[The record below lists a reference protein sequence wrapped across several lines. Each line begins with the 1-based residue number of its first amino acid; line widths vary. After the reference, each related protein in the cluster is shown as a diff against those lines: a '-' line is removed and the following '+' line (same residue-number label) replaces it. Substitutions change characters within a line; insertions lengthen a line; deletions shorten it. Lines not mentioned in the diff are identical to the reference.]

1 MKKIKLISIP
11 LGVIILVVFAI
22 IVSSRFQYFDDFK
35 SMISL
40 VIRSQNTKASID
52 DYKFFDNVEIKRS
65 DSLFEW
71 PKHNLYNQIG
81 SSKTLDSVHNKNET
95 VAFLIIKNDSII
107 KEDYF
112 LGYDENSMT
121 NSFSM
126 SKSIISFLFLKSVE
140 QGTIPSLNSKLS
152 DYFPAFN
159 ESNGGNV
166 TLSDLS
172 TMSSGLVW
180 EENYKDLMGITAQAY
195 VTKDLNKLMM
205 GSKFSGISG
214 DKFKYLSG
222 NTQLLAMAIEKANN
236 STIPELTYK
245 WLWDPMGA
253 KNDALWMID
262 SKEKN
267 MTKAYC
273 CLSSN
278 AKDFAKV
285 GLVYK
290 NFGKINK
297 QKIIDSSFVSMS
309 IKPRFNSNPIYGYGL
324 WIGKQNNIDF
334 FSLRGHQGQYVIVI
348 PKEDVIIV
356 RLGKRKS
363 RGSDL
368 NNHPSDFNLY
378 ITESLNILN
387 NIYKNWKEC

>member
-52 DYKFFDNVEIKRS
+52 DYKFFDNVEIKKS

-126 SKSIISFLFLKSVE
+126 SKSIISFLFLKSIE
-140 QGTIPSLNSKLS
+140 EGTIPSLNSKLT

-205 GSKFSGISG
+205 GSKFSGDSG

-222 NTQLLAMAIEKANN
+222 NTQLLAMAIEKANS
-236 STIPELTYK
+236 STIQELTYK
-245 WLWDPMGA
+245 WLWNPMGA

-290 NFGKINK
+290 NFGKINE
-297 QKIIDSSFVSMS
+297 QKLIDSSFISMS

-348 PKEDVIIV
+348 PEEDVIIV
-356 RLGKRKS
+356 RLGKKKS

-378 ITESLNILN
+378 ITESLNILK
-387 NIYKNWKEC
+387 NIYKK

>member
-52 DYKFFDNVEIKRS
+52 DYKFFDNVEIKKS
-65 DSLFEW
+65 NSTFEW

-81 SSKTLDSVHNKNET
+81 SSKTLDSVHKKNET

-121 NSFSM
+121 NSYSM
-126 SKSIISFLFLKSVE
+126 SKSIISFLFLKSIE
-140 QGTIPSLNSKLS
+140 EGTIPSLNSKLI
-152 DYFPAFN
+152 DYFPVFK
-159 ESNGGNV
+159 ESNGSNV

-180 EENYKDLMGITAQAY
+180 EENYKDLMGITAQSY

-236 STIPELTYK
+236 STIQELTYK
-245 WLWDPMGA
+245 WLWNPMGA

-290 NFGKINK
+290 NFGKINE
-297 QKIIDSSFVSMS
+297 QKLIDSSFISMS

-348 PKEDVIIV
+348 PKEDLIIV

-387 NIYKNWKEC
+387 NIYKK

>member
-52 DYKFFDNVEIKRS
+52 DYKFFDNVEIKKS

-71 PKHNLYNQIG
+71 PKHNLYNQVG
-81 SSKTLDSVHNKNET
+81 SSKTLDSVHKKNET

-126 SKSIISFLFLKSVE
+126 SKSIISFLFLKSIE
-140 QGTIPSLNSKLS
+140 EGTIPSLNSKLT

-159 ESNGGNV
+159 ESNGSNV

-180 EENYKDLMGITAQAY
+180 KENYKDLMGITAQAY

-236 STIPELTYK
+236 STIQELTYR
-245 WLWDPMGA
+245 WLWNPMGA
-253 KNDALWMID
+253 KNDALWMVD

-267 MTKAYC
+267 MTKAFC

-290 NFGKINK
+290 NFGKINE
-297 QKIIDSSFVSMS
+297 QKLIDSSYISMS
-309 IKPRFNSNPIYGYGL
+309 IRPRFNSNPIYGYGI

-334 FSLRGHQGQYVIVI
+334 FSLRGHQGQYVIVV
-348 PKEDVIIV
+348 PKENVIIV

-378 ITESLNILN
+378 ITESLNILK
-387 NIYKNWKEC
+387 NIYKK

>member
-1 MKKIKLISIP
+1 MKKIKFISIP
-11 LGVIILVVFAI
+11 LGVMILVVFAI

-52 DYKFFDNVEIKRS
+52 DYKFFDNVEIKKS
-65 DSLFEW
+65 SSPFEW
-71 PKHNLYNQIG
+71 PKHKLYNQIG
-81 SSKTLDSVHNKNET
+81 SSKTLDSVHKKNET
-95 VAFLIIKNDSII
+95 VAFLVIKNDSII

-121 NSFSM
+121 NSFSI
-126 SKSIISFLFLKSVE
+126 SKSIISFLFLKSIE
-140 QGTIPSLNSKLS
+140 EGTIPSLNSKLT

-159 ESNGGNV
+159 ENNGSNV

-172 TMSSGLVW
+172 TMSSGLEW

-205 GSKFSGISG
+205 SSKFSGISG

-236 STIPELTYK
+236 STIQELTYR
-245 WLWDPMGA
+245 WLWNPMGA
-253 KNDALWMID
+253 KNDAIWMID

-290 NFGKINK
+290 NFGKINE
-297 QKIIDSSFVSMS
+297 QKLIDSSFISMS
-309 IKPRFNSNPIYGYGL
+309 IKPRFNSNPIYGYGI

-348 PKEDVIIV
+348 PKENAIIV

-378 ITESLNILN
+378 ITESLNILS
-387 NIYKNWKEC
+387 NIY

>member
-52 DYKFFDNVEIKRS
+52 DYKFFDNVEIKKS
-65 DSLFEW
+65 NSTFEW

-81 SSKTLDSVHNKNET
+81 SSKTLDSVHKKNET

-121 NSFSM
+121 NSYSM
-126 SKSIISFLFLKSVE
+126 SKSIISFLFLKSIE
-140 QGTIPSLNSKLS
+140 EGTIPSLNSKLI
-152 DYFPAFN
+152 DYFPVFK
-159 ESNGGNV
+159 ESNGSNV

-180 EENYKDLMGITAQAY
+180 EENYKDLMGITAQSY

-236 STIPELTYK
+236 STIQELTYR
-245 WLWDPMGA
+245 WLWNPMGA
-253 KNDALWMID
+253 RNDALWMID

-290 NFGKINK
+290 NFGKINE
-297 QKIIDSSFVSMS
+297 QKLIDSSFISMS

-356 RLGKRKS
+356 RLGNRKS

-378 ITESLNILN
+378 INESLNILN
-387 NIYKNWKEC
+387 NIYKN

>member
-52 DYKFFDNVEIKRS
+52 DYKFFDNVEFKKS

-81 SSKTLDSVHNKNET
+81 SSKTLDSVHKKNET

-126 SKSIISFLFLKSVE
+126 SKSIISFLFLKSIE
-140 QGTIPSLNSKLS
+140 EGTIPSLNSKLT

-205 GSKFSGISG
+205 GSKFSGDSG

-222 NTQLLAMAIEKANN
+222 NTQLLAMAIEKANS
-236 STIPELTYK
+236 STIQELTYK
-245 WLWDPMGA
+245 WLWNPMGA

-290 NFGKINK
+290 NFGKINE
-297 QKIIDSSFVSMS
+297 QKLIDSSFISMS

-378 ITESLNILN
+378 INESLNILN
-387 NIYKNWKEC
+387 NIYKN

>member
-1 MKKIKLISIP
+1 MKKIKFISIP

-52 DYKFFDNVEIKRS
+52 DYKFFDNVEIKKS
-65 DSLFEW
+65 SSPFEW
-71 PKHNLYNQIG
+71 PKHKLYNQIG
-81 SSKTLDSVHNKNET
+81 SSKTLDSVHKKNET
-95 VAFLIIKNDSII
+95 VAFLITKNDSII

-126 SKSIISFLFLKSVE
+126 SKSIISFLFLKSIE
-140 QGTIPSLNSKLS
+140 EGTIPSLNSKLT

-159 ESNGGNV
+159 ENNGSNV

-172 TMSSGLVW
+172 TMSSGLEW

-236 STIPELTYK
+236 STIQELTYR
-245 WLWDPMGA
+245 WLWNPMGA
-253 KNDALWMID
+253 KNDAIWMID

-290 NFGKINK
+290 NFGKINE
-297 QKIIDSSFVSMS
+297 QNLIDSSFISMS
-309 IKPRFNSNPIYGYGL
+309 IKPRFNSNPIYGYGI

-348 PKEDVIIV
+348 PKENAIIV

-378 ITESLNILN
+378 ITESLNILS
-387 NIYKNWKEC
+387 NIY

>member
-52 DYKFFDNVEIKRS
+52 DYKFFDNVEIKKS

-81 SSKTLDSVHNKNET
+81 SSKTLDSVHKKNQT

-126 SKSIISFLFLKSVE
+126 SKSIISFLFLKSIE
-140 QGTIPSLNSKLS
+140 EGTIPSLNSKLI

-159 ESNGGNV
+159 ESNGSNV

-236 STIPELTYK
+236 STIQELTYR
-245 WLWDPMGA
+245 WLWNPMGA
-253 KNDALWMID
+253 RNDALWMID

-290 NFGKINK
+290 NFGKINE
-297 QKIIDSSFVSMS
+297 QKLIDSSFISMS

-363 RGSDL
+363 RGNDL
-368 NNHPSDFNLY
+368 NNHSSDFNLY
-378 ITESLNILN
+378 INESLNILK
-387 NIYKNWKEC
+387 NIYKK

>member
-11 LGVIILVVFAI
+11 LGIIILVVFAI

-35 SMISL
+35 SMISM

-52 DYKFFDNVEIKRS
+52 DYKFFDNVEIQKS
-65 DSLFEW
+65 NSTFEW

-81 SSKTLDSVHNKNET
+81 SSKTLDSVHKKNET
-95 VAFLIIKNDSII
+95 VAFLVIKNDSII

-112 LGYDENSMT
+112 FGYDENSMT

-126 SKSIISFLFLKSVE
+126 SKSIISFLFLKSIE
-140 QGTIPSLNSKLS
+140 EGTIPSLNSKLT
-152 DYFPAFN
+152 DYFPVFN
-159 ESNGGNV
+159 ESNGSNV

-222 NTQLLAMAIEKANN
+222 NTQLLAMAIEKANS
-236 STIPELTYK
+236 STIQELTYK
-245 WLWDPMGA
+245 WLWNPMGA

-290 NFGKINK
+290 NFGKINE
-297 QKIIDSSFVSMS
+297 QKLIDSSFISMS

-348 PKEDVIIV
+348 PEEDVIIV

-378 ITESLNILN
+378 INESLNILK
-387 NIYKNWKEC
+387 NIYKK

>member
-1 MKKIKLISIP
+1 MKKFKLISIP

-52 DYKFFDNVEIKRS
+52 DYKFFDNVEIEKS
-65 DSLFEW
+65 SSPFEW

-81 SSKTLDSVHNKNET
+81 SSKTLDSIHKKNET

-126 SKSIISFLFLKSVE
+126 SKSIISFLFLKSIE
-140 QGTIPSLNSKLS
+140 EGTIPSLNSKLI

-159 ESNGGNV
+159 ESNGSNV

-180 EENYKDLMGITAQAY
+180 KENYKDLMGITAQAY
-195 VTKDLNKLMM
+195 VTKDLKKLMM
-205 GSKFSGISG
+205 GSKFSGDSG

-222 NTQLLAMAIEKANN
+222 NTQLLAMAIEKANS
-236 STIPELTYK
+236 STIQELTYK
-245 WLWDPMGA
+245 WLWNPMGA

-262 SKEKN
+262 SEEKN

-290 NFGKINK
+290 NFGKINE
-297 QKIIDSSFVSMS
+297 QKLIDSSFISIS

-324 WIGKQNNIDF
+324 WVGKQNNIDF

-378 ITESLNILN
+378 INESLNILN
-387 NIYKNWKEC
+387 NIYKN

>member
-52 DYKFFDNVEIKRS
+52 DYKFFDNVEIQKS
-65 DSLFEW
+65 SSTFEW

-81 SSKTLDSVHNKNET
+81 SSKTLDSVHKKNET

-126 SKSIISFLFLKSVE
+126 SKSIISLLFLKSIE
-140 QGTIPSLNSKLS
+140 EGTIPSLNSKLT

-159 ESNGGNV
+159 ESNGSNV

-172 TMSSGLVW
+172 TMSSGLIW

-205 GSKFSGISG
+205 SSKFSGISG

-236 STIPELTYK
+236 STIQELTYK
-245 WLWDPMGA
+245 WLWNPMGA

-290 NFGKINK
+290 NFGKINE
-297 QKIIDSSFVSMS
+297 QKLIDSSYISMS
-309 IKPRFNSNPIYGYGL
+309 IKPRFNSNPIYGYGI
-324 WIGKQNNIDF
+324 WIGKQNNVDF

-348 PKEDVIIV
+348 PKENIIIV

-378 ITESLNILN
+378 ITESLNILK
-387 NIYKNWKEC
+387 NIYKK

>member
-205 GSKFSGISG
+205 GSKFSGMSG

-297 QKIIDSSFVSMS
+297 QKLIDSSFVSMS

-324 WIGKQNNIDF
+324 WVGKQNNIDF

-378 ITESLNILN
+378 ISESLNILS
-387 NIYKNWKEC
+387 NIY

>member
-205 GSKFSGISG
+205 GSKFSGMSG

-324 WIGKQNNIDF
+324 WVGKQNNIDF

-378 ITESLNILN
+378 ITESLNILS
-387 NIYKNWKEC
+387 NIY

>member
-1 MKKIKLISIP
+1 MKKIKLISIS
-11 LGVIILVVFAI
+11 LSIIILVVFAI

-52 DYKFFDNVEIKRS
+52 DYKFFDNVEIEKS
-65 DSLFEW
+65 SSPFEW

-81 SSKTLDSVHNKNET
+81 SSKTLDSVHKKNET

-180 EENYKDLMGITAQAY
+180 EENYKDLMGITAQSY

-205 GSKFSGISG
+205 GSKFSGMSG

-324 WIGKQNNIDF
+324 WVGKQNNIDF

-348 PKEDVIIV
+348 PEEDVIIV

-363 RGSDL
+363 KGSDL

-378 ITESLNILN
+378 ITESLNILK
-387 NIYKNWKEC
+387 NIYKK

>member
-52 DYKFFDNVEIKRS
+52 DYKFFDNVEIKKS

-81 SSKTLDSVHNKNET
+81 SSKTLDSIHKKNET

-126 SKSIISFLFLKSVE
+126 SKSIISFLFLKSIE
-140 QGTIPSLNSKLS
+140 EGTIPSLNSKLT

-205 GSKFSGISG
+205 GSKFSGDSG

-222 NTQLLAMAIEKANN
+222 NTQLLAMAIEKANS
-236 STIPELTYK
+236 STIQELTYK
-245 WLWDPMGA
+245 WLWNPMGA

-290 NFGKINK
+290 NFGKINE
-297 QKIIDSSFVSMS
+297 QKLIDSSFISMS

-378 ITESLNILN
+378 INESLNILN
-387 NIYKNWKEC
+387 NIYKK

>member
-1 MKKIKLISIP
+1 MKKTKRFTILISTF
-11 LGVIILVVFAI
+11 VITIFI
-22 IVSSRFQYFDDFK
+22 FTINSKFQYFDDFK

-40 VIRSQNTKASID
+40 VTKSMSTKASID
-52 DYKFFDNVEIKRS
+52 DYKFFENATIKKSDNTFV
-65 DSLFEW
+65 W
-71 PKHNLYNQIG
+71 PKHKLYNEIG
-81 SSKTLDSVHNKNET
+81 SSKTLDSIHKKNQT
-95 VAFLIIKNDSII
+95 VAFIIIKNDSII

-112 LGYDENSMT
+112 LGYNQNSLT

-126 SKSIISFLFLKSVE
+126 SKTVISFLLFKSIE
-140 QGTIPSLNSKLS
+140 EGTIPSLNSKLT
-152 DYFPAFN
+152 DYYPFFN
-159 ESNGGNV
+159 ESNGSNV
-166 TLSDLS
+166 TLGNLS
-172 TMSSGLVW
+172 TMSSGLIW
-180 EENYKDLMGITAQAY
+180 EENYKDLLGITAQAY
-195 VTKDLNKLMM
+195 VTKDLKKLMM

-222 NTQLLAMAIEKANN
+222 DTQLLAMAIEKANN
-236 STIPELTYK
+236 STIQELTYK
-245 WLWDPMGA
+245 WLWNPMGA

-273 CLSSN
+273 CLNSN

-290 NFGKINK
+290 NFGKINGEK
-297 QKIIDSSFVSMS
+297 LIDSSLISMS

-348 PKEDVIIV
+348 PKENVIIV

-378 ITESLNILN
+378 ITESLNILS
-387 NIYKNWKEC
+387 NIY

>member
-1 MKKIKLISIP
+1 MKKIKFISIP
-11 LGVIILVVFAI
+11 LGVMILVVFAI

-52 DYKFFDNVEIKRS
+52 DYKFFDNVEIKKS
-65 DSLFEW
+65 SSPFEW
-71 PKHNLYNQIG
+71 PKHKLYNQIG
-81 SSKTLDSVHNKNET
+81 SSKTLDSVHKKNET
-95 VAFLIIKNDSII
+95 VAFLVIKNDSII

-121 NSFSM
+121 NSFSI
-126 SKSIISFLFLKSVE
+126 SKSIISFLFLKSIE
-140 QGTIPSLNSKLS
+140 EGTIPSLNSKLT

-159 ESNGGNV
+159 ENNGSNV

-172 TMSSGLVW
+172 TMSSGLEW
-180 EENYKDLMGITAQAY
+180 QENYKDLMGITAQAY

-236 STIPELTYK
+236 STIQELTYR
-245 WLWDPMGA
+245 WLWNPMGA
-253 KNDALWMID
+253 KNDAIWMID

-290 NFGKINK
+290 NFGKINE
-297 QKIIDSSFVSMS
+297 QKLIDSSFISMS
-309 IKPRFNSNPIYGYGL
+309 IKPRFNSNPIYGYGI

-348 PKEDVIIV
+348 PKENAIIV

-378 ITESLNILN
+378 ITESLNILS
-387 NIYKNWKEC
+387 NIY

>member
-172 TMSSGLVW
+172 TMSSGLLW

-205 GSKFSGISG
+205 GSKFSGMSG

-285 GLVYK
+285 GLVSK

-324 WIGKQNNIDF
+324 WVGKQNNIDF

-368 NNHPSDFNLY
+368 NNHPIDFNLY

-387 NIYKNWKEC
+387 NIYKN

>member
-81 SSKTLDSVHNKNET
+81 SSKTLDSLHKKNET

-205 GSKFSGISG
+205 GSKFSGMSG

-324 WIGKQNNIDF
+324 WVGKQNNIDF

-368 NNHPSDFNLY
+368 NNHPSDFNMY

-387 NIYKNWKEC
+387 NIYKN

>member
-52 DYKFFDNVEIKRS
+52 DYKFFDNVEIQKS
-65 DSLFEW
+65 SSTFEW

-81 SSKTLDSVHNKNET
+81 SSKTLDSVHKKNET

-126 SKSIISFLFLKSVE
+126 SKSIISFLFLKSIE
-140 QGTIPSLNSKLS
+140 EGTIPSLNSKLT

-159 ESNGGNV
+159 ESNGSNV

-172 TMSSGLVW
+172 TMSSGLIW

-205 GSKFSGISG
+205 GSKFSGDSG

-222 NTQLLAMAIEKANN
+222 NTQLLAMAIEKANS
-236 STIPELTYK
+236 STIQELTYK
-245 WLWDPMGA
+245 WLWNPMGA

-290 NFGKINK
+290 NFGKINE
-297 QKIIDSSFVSMS
+297 QKLIDSSYISMS
-309 IKPRFNSNPIYGYGL
+309 IKPRFNSNPIYGYGI

-348 PKEDVIIV
+348 PKENVIIV

-378 ITESLNILN
+378 ISESLNILK
-387 NIYKNWKEC
+387 NIYKK

>member
-11 LGVIILVVFAI
+11 LGVLILVVFAI

-52 DYKFFDNVEIKRS
+52 DYKFFDNVEIQKS
-65 DSLFEW
+65 SSTFKW

-81 SSKTLDSVHNKNET
+81 SSKTLDSVHKKNET

-126 SKSIISFLFLKSVE
+126 SKSIISLLFLKSIE
-140 QGTIPSLNSKLS
+140 EGTIPSLNSKLT

-159 ESNGGNV
+159 ESNGSNV

-172 TMSSGLVW
+172 TMSSGLIW

-205 GSKFSGISG
+205 SSKFSGISG

-236 STIPELTYK
+236 STIQELTYK
-245 WLWDPMGA
+245 WLWNPMGA

-290 NFGKINK
+290 NFGKINE
-297 QKIIDSSFVSMS
+297 QKLIDSSYISMS
-309 IKPRFNSNPIYGYGL
+309 IKPRFNSNPIYGYGI
-324 WIGKQNNIDF
+324 WIGKQNNVDF

-348 PKEDVIIV
+348 PKENIIIV

-378 ITESLNILN
+378 ITESLNILK
-387 NIYKNWKEC
+387 NIYKK

>member
-11 LGVIILVVFAI
+11 LGIIILVVFAI

-35 SMISL
+35 SMISM

-52 DYKFFDNVEIKRS
+52 DYKFFDNVEIQKS
-65 DSLFEW
+65 NSTFEW

-81 SSKTLDSVHNKNET
+81 SSKTLDSVHKKNET
-95 VAFLIIKNDSII
+95 VAFLVIKNDSII

-112 LGYDENSMT
+112 FGYDENSMT

-126 SKSIISFLFLKSVE
+126 SKSIISFLFLKSIE
-140 QGTIPSLNSKLS
+140 EGTIPSLNSKLT

-159 ESNGGNV
+159 ESNGSNV

-236 STIPELTYK
+236 STIQELTYR
-245 WLWDPMGA
+245 WLWNPMGA

-290 NFGKINK
+290 NFGKINE
-297 QKIIDSSFVSMS
+297 QKLIDSSFISMS
-309 IKPRFNSNPIYGYGL
+309 IKPRFNTNPIYGYGL
-324 WIGKQNNIDF
+324 WVGKQNNIDF

-368 NNHPSDFNLY
+368 NNYPSDFNLY
-378 ITESLNILN
+378 ISESLNILS
-387 NIYKNWKEC
+387 NIY

>member
-1 MKKIKLISIP
+1 MKKIKFISIP
-11 LGVIILVVFAI
+11 LGVMILVVFAI

-52 DYKFFDNVEIKRS
+52 DYKFFDNVEIKKS
-65 DSLFEW
+65 SSPFEW
-71 PKHNLYNQIG
+71 PKHKLYNQIG
-81 SSKTLDSVHNKNET
+81 SSKTLDSVHKKNET
-95 VAFLIIKNDSII
+95 VAFLVIKNDSII

-126 SKSIISFLFLKSVE
+126 SKSIISFLFLKSIE
-140 QGTIPSLNSKLS
+140 EGTIPSLNSKLT

-159 ESNGGNV
+159 ENNGSNV

-172 TMSSGLVW
+172 TMSSGLEW

-205 GSKFSGISG
+205 SSKFSGISG

-236 STIPELTYK
+236 STIQELTYR
-245 WLWDPMGA
+245 WLWNPMGA
-253 KNDALWMID
+253 KNDAIWMID

-290 NFGKINK
+290 NFGKINE
-297 QKIIDSSFVSMS
+297 QNLIDSSFISMS
-309 IKPRFNSNPIYGYGL
+309 IKPRFNSNPIYGYGI

-348 PKEDVIIV
+348 PKENAIIV

-378 ITESLNILN
+378 ITESLNILS
-387 NIYKNWKEC
+387 NIY

>member
-52 DYKFFDNVEIKRS
+52 DYKFFDNVEIKKS

-81 SSKTLDSVHNKNET
+81 SSKTLDSVHKKNET

-126 SKSIISFLFLKSVE
+126 SKSIISFLFLKSIE
-140 QGTIPSLNSKLS
+140 EGTIPSLNSKLT

-205 GSKFSGISG
+205 GSKFSGDSG

-222 NTQLLAMAIEKANN
+222 NTQLLAMAIEKANS
-236 STIPELTYK
+236 STIQELTYK
-245 WLWDPMGA
+245 WLWNPMGA

-290 NFGKINK
+290 NFGKINE
-297 QKIIDSSFVSMS
+297 QKLIDSSFISMS

-348 PKEDVIIV
+348 PEEDVIIV

-378 ITESLNILN
+378 INESLNILK
-387 NIYKNWKEC
+387 NIYKK

>member
-11 LGVIILVVFAI
+11 LGVLILVVFAI

-52 DYKFFDNVEIKRS
+52 DYKFFDNVEIQKS
-65 DSLFEW
+65 SSTFEW

-81 SSKTLDSVHNKNET
+81 SSKTLDSVHKKNET

-126 SKSIISFLFLKSVE
+126 SKSIISLLFLKSIE
-140 QGTIPSLNSKLS
+140 EGTIPSLNSKLT

-159 ESNGGNV
+159 ESNGSNV

-172 TMSSGLVW
+172 TMSSGLIW

-205 GSKFSGISG
+205 SSKFSGISG

-236 STIPELTYK
+236 STIQELTYK
-245 WLWDPMGA
+245 WLWNPMGA

-278 AKDFAKV
+278 ARDFAKV

-290 NFGKINK
+290 NFGKINE
-297 QKIIDSSFVSMS
+297 QKLIDSSYISMS
-309 IKPRFNSNPIYGYGL
+309 IKPRFNSNPIYGYGI
-324 WIGKQNNIDF
+324 WIGKQNNVDF

-348 PKEDVIIV
+348 PKENIIIV

-378 ITESLNILN
+378 ITESLNILK
-387 NIYKNWKEC
+387 NIYKK

>member
-52 DYKFFDNVEIKRS
+52 DYKFFDNVEIKKS

-81 SSKTLDSVHNKNET
+81 SSKTLDSVHKKNET

-121 NSFSM
+121 NSYSM
-126 SKSIISFLFLKSVE
+126 SKSIISFLFLKSIE
-140 QGTIPSLNSKLS
+140 EGTIPSLNSKLT
-152 DYFPAFN
+152 DYFPVFN
-159 ESNGGNV
+159 ESNGSNV

-205 GSKFSGISG
+205 GSKFSGMSG
-214 DKFKYLSG
+214 DKFKYMSG
-222 NTQLLAMAIEKANN
+222 NTQLLAMAIEKANS
-236 STIPELTYK
+236 STIQELTYK
-245 WLWDPMGA
+245 WLWNPMGA

-290 NFGKINK
+290 NFGKINE
-297 QKIIDSSFVSMS
+297 QKLIDSSFISMS

-348 PKEDVIIV
+348 PEEDVIIV

-378 ITESLNILN
+378 ITESLNILK
-387 NIYKNWKEC
+387 NIYKK

>member
-1 MKKIKLISIP
+1 MKKIKFISIP
-11 LGVIILVVFAI
+11 LGVMILVVFAI

-52 DYKFFDNVEIKRS
+52 DYKFFDNVEIKKS
-65 DSLFEW
+65 SSPFEW
-71 PKHNLYNQIG
+71 PKHKLYNQIG
-81 SSKTLDSVHNKNET
+81 SSKTLDSVHKKNET
-95 VAFLIIKNDSII
+95 VAFLVIKNDSII

-126 SKSIISFLFLKSVE
+126 SKSIISFLFLKSIE
-140 QGTIPSLNSKLS
+140 EGTIPSLNSKLT

-159 ESNGGNV
+159 ENNGSNV

-172 TMSSGLVW
+172 TMSSGLEW

-236 STIPELTYK
+236 STIQELTYR
-245 WLWDPMGA
+245 WLWNPMGA
-253 KNDALWMID
+253 KNDAIWMID

-290 NFGKINK
+290 NFGKINE
-297 QKIIDSSFVSMS
+297 QKLIDSSFISMS
-309 IKPRFNSNPIYGYGL
+309 IKPRFNSNPIYGYGI

-348 PKEDVIIV
+348 PKENAIIV

-378 ITESLNILN
+378 ITESLNILS
-387 NIYKNWKEC
+387 NIY

>member
-52 DYKFFDNVEIKRS
+52 DYKFFDNVEIKKS

-71 PKHNLYNQIG
+71 PKHNLYNQVG
-81 SSKTLDSVHNKNET
+81 SSKTLDSVHKKNET

-121 NSFSM
+121 NSYSM
-126 SKSIISFLFLKSVE
+126 SKSIISFLFLKSIDE
-140 QGTIPSLNSKLS
+140 GTIPSLNSKLT
-152 DYFPAFN
+152 DYFPAFD

-205 GSKFSGISG
+205 GSKFSGDSG

-222 NTQLLAMAIEKANN
+222 NTQLLAMAIEKANS
-236 STIPELTYK
+236 STIQELTYK
-245 WLWDPMGA
+245 WLWNPMGA

-290 NFGKINK
+290 NFGKINE
-297 QKIIDSSFVSMS
+297 QKLIDSSFISMS

-348 PKEDVIIV
+348 PEEDVIIV

-378 ITESLNILN
+378 INESLNILK
-387 NIYKNWKEC
+387 NIYKK

>member
-1 MKKIKLISIP
+1 MKKIKFISIP

-52 DYKFFDNVEIKRS
+52 DYKFFDNVEIKKS
-65 DSLFEW
+65 SSPFQW
-71 PKHNLYNQIG
+71 PKHKLYNQIG
-81 SSKTLDSVHNKNET
+81 SSKTLDSVHKKNET
-95 VAFLIIKNDSII
+95 VAFLITKNDSII

-126 SKSIISFLFLKSVE
+126 SKSIISFLFLKSIE
-140 QGTIPSLNSKLS
+140 EGTIPSLNSKLT

-159 ESNGGNV
+159 ENNGSNV

-172 TMSSGLVW
+172 TMSSGLEW

-236 STIPELTYK
+236 STIQELTYR
-245 WLWDPMGA
+245 WLWNPMGA
-253 KNDALWMID
+253 KNDAIWMID

-290 NFGKINK
+290 NFGKINE
-297 QKIIDSSFVSMS
+297 QKLIDSSFISMS
-309 IKPRFNSNPIYGYGL
+309 IKPRFNSNPIYGYGI

-348 PKEDVIIV
+348 PKENAIIV

-378 ITESLNILN
+378 ITESLNILS
-387 NIYKNWKEC
+387 NIY

>member
-1 MKKIKLISIP
+1 
-11 LGVIILVVFAI
+11 
-22 IVSSRFQYFDDFK
+22 
-35 SMISL
+35 MISL

-52 DYKFFDNVEIKRS
+52 DYKFFDNVEIKKS
-65 DSLFEW
+65 SSPFQW
-71 PKHNLYNQIG
+71 PKHKLYNQIG
-81 SSKTLDSVHNKNET
+81 SSKTLDSVHKKNET
-95 VAFLIIKNDSII
+95 VAFLITKNDSII

-126 SKSIISFLFLKSVE
+126 SKSIISFLFLKSIE
-140 QGTIPSLNSKLS
+140 EGTIPSLNSKLT

-159 ESNGGNV
+159 ENNGSNV

-172 TMSSGLVW
+172 TMSSGLEW

-236 STIPELTYK
+236 STIQELTYR
-245 WLWDPMGA
+245 WLWNPMGA
-253 KNDALWMID
+253 KNDAIWMID

-290 NFGKINK
+290 NFGKINE
-297 QKIIDSSFVSMS
+297 QKLIDSSFISMS
-309 IKPRFNSNPIYGYGL
+309 IKPRFNSNPIYGYGI

-334 FSLRGHQGQYVIVI
+334 FH
-348 PKEDVIIV
+348 
-356 RLGKRKS
+356 
-363 RGSDL
+363 
-368 NNHPSDFNLY
+368 
-378 ITESLNILN
+378 
-387 NIYKNWKEC
+387 

>member
-52 DYKFFDNVEIKRS
+52 DYKFFDNVEIKKS
-65 DSLFEW
+65 SSPFEW

-81 SSKTLDSVHNKNET
+81 SSKTLDSVHKKNET

-205 GSKFSGISG
+205 GSKFSGMSG

-324 WIGKQNNIDF
+324 WVGKQNNIDF

-387 NIYKNWKEC
+387 NIYKN

>member
-52 DYKFFDNVEIKRS
+52 DYKFFDNVEIKKS

-81 SSKTLDSVHNKNET
+81 SSKTLDSVHKKNET

-126 SKSIISFLFLKSVE
+126 SKSIISFLFLKSIE
-140 QGTIPSLNSKLS
+140 EGTIPSLNSKLT

-205 GSKFSGISG
+205 GSKFSGMSG

-245 WLWDPMGA
+245 WLWNPMGA

-290 NFGKINK
+290 NFGKINE
-297 QKIIDSSFVSMS
+297 QKIIDSSFISMS

-378 ITESLNILN
+378 ITESLNILK
-387 NIYKNWKEC
+387 NIYKK

>member
-22 IVSSRFQYFDDFK
+22 ILSSRFQYFDDFK

-81 SSKTLDSVHNKNET
+81 SSKTLDSVHKKNET

-121 NSFSM
+121 NSYSM
-126 SKSIISFLFLKSVE
+126 SKSIISFLFLKSIE
-140 QGTIPSLNSKLS
+140 EGTIPSLNSKLI
-152 DYFPAFN
+152 DYFPVFN
-159 ESNGGNV
+159 ESNGSNV

-324 WIGKQNNIDF
+324 WVGKQNNIDF

-387 NIYKNWKEC
+387 NIYKN

>member
-11 LGVIILVVFAI
+11 LGVLILVVFAI

-52 DYKFFDNVEIKRS
+52 DYKFFDNVEIQKS
-65 DSLFEW
+65 SSTFEW

-81 SSKTLDSVHNKNET
+81 SSKTLDSVHKKNET

-112 LGYDENSMT
+112 LGYAENSMT

-126 SKSIISFLFLKSVE
+126 SKSIISLLFLKSIE
-140 QGTIPSLNSKLS
+140 EGTIPSLNSKLT

-159 ESNGGNV
+159 ESNGSNV

-172 TMSSGLVW
+172 TMSSGLIW

-205 GSKFSGISG
+205 SSKFSGISG

-236 STIPELTYK
+236 STIQELTYK
-245 WLWDPMGA
+245 WLWNPMGA

-290 NFGKINK
+290 NFGKINE
-297 QKIIDSSFVSMS
+297 QKLIDSSYISMS
-309 IKPRFNSNPIYGYGL
+309 IKPRFNSNPIYGYGI
-324 WIGKQNNIDF
+324 WIGKQNNVDF

-348 PKEDVIIV
+348 PKENIIIV

-378 ITESLNILN
+378 ITESLNILK
-387 NIYKNWKEC
+387 NIYKK

>member
-1 MKKIKLISIP
+1 MKKINLISIP

-205 GSKFSGISG
+205 GSKFSGMSG

-324 WIGKQNNIDF
+324 WVGKQNNIDF

-356 RLGKRKS
+356 RLGKKKS

-387 NIYKNWKEC
+387 NIYKN

>member
-52 DYKFFDNVEIKRS
+52 DYKFFDNVEIKKS

-71 PKHNLYNQIG
+71 PKHNLYNQVG
-81 SSKTLDSVHNKNET
+81 SSKTLDSVHKKNET

-126 SKSIISFLFLKSVE
+126 SKSIISFLFLKSIE
-140 QGTIPSLNSKLS
+140 EGTIPSLNSKLT

-205 GSKFSGISG
+205 GSKFSGDSG

-222 NTQLLAMAIEKANN
+222 NTQLLAMAIEKANS
-236 STIPELTYK
+236 STIQELTYK
-245 WLWDPMGA
+245 WLWNPMGA

-262 SKEKN
+262 SEEKN

-290 NFGKINK
+290 NFGKINE
-297 QKIIDSSFVSMS
+297 QKLIDSSFISMS

-348 PKEDVIIV
+348 PEEDVIIV

-378 ITESLNILN
+378 INESLNILN
-387 NIYKNWKEC
+387 NIYKN

>member
-11 LGVIILVVFAI
+11 LGVIILVVFAV

-52 DYKFFDNVEIKRS
+52 DYKFFDNVEIKKS

-81 SSKTLDSVHNKNET
+81 SSKTLDSVHKKNET

-121 NSFSM
+121 NSYSM
-126 SKSIISFLFLKSVE
+126 SKSIISFLFLKSIE
-140 QGTIPSLNSKLS
+140 EGTIPSLNSKLT
-152 DYFPAFN
+152 DYFPVFN
-159 ESNGGNV
+159 ESNGSNV

-205 GSKFSGISG
+205 GSKFSGMSG

-222 NTQLLAMAIEKANN
+222 NTQLLAMAIEKANS
-236 STIPELTYK
+236 STIQELTYK
-245 WLWDPMGA
+245 WLWNPMGA

-290 NFGKINK
+290 NFGKINE
-297 QKIIDSSFVSMS
+297 QKLIDSSFISMS

-348 PKEDVIIV
+348 PEEDVIIV

-378 ITESLNILN
+378 INESLNILK
-387 NIYKNWKEC
+387 NIYKK

>member
-52 DYKFFDNVEIKRS
+52 DYKFFDNVEIQKS
-65 DSLFEW
+65 SSTFEW

-81 SSKTLDSVHNKNET
+81 SSKTLDSVHKKNET
-95 VAFLIIKNDSII
+95 VAFLVIKNDSII

-126 SKSIISFLFLKSVE
+126 SKSIISFLFLKSIE
-140 QGTIPSLNSKLS
+140 EGTIPSLNSKLT

-159 ESNGGNV
+159 ESNGSNV

-195 VTKDLNKLMM
+195 VTKDLNKLLMS
-205 GSKFSGISG
+205 SKFSGISG

-236 STIPELTYK
+236 STIQELTYR
-245 WLWDPMGA
+245 WLWNPMGA

-262 SKEKN
+262 SEEKN

-290 NFGKINK
+290 NFGKINE
-297 QKIIDSSFVSMS
+297 QKLIDSSYVSMS

-348 PKEDVIIV
+348 PEEDVIIV

-378 ITESLNILN
+378 INESLNILN
-387 NIYKNWKEC
+387 NIYKN

>member
-1 MKKIKLISIP
+1 MKKFKLISIP

-52 DYKFFDNVEIKRS
+52 DYKFFDNVEIEKS
-65 DSLFEW
+65 SSPFEW

-81 SSKTLDSVHNKNET
+81 SSKTLDSIHKKNET

-126 SKSIISFLFLKSVE
+126 SKSIISLLFLKSVE
-140 QGTIPSLNSKLS
+140 EGTIPSLNSKLT

-159 ESNGGNV
+159 GSNGSNV

-172 TMSSGLVW
+172 TMSSGLIW

-195 VTKDLNKLMM
+195 VTKDLKKLMM
-205 GSKFSGISG
+205 GSKFSGDSG

-222 NTQLLAMAIEKANN
+222 NTQLLAMAIEKANS
-236 STIPELTYK
+236 STIQELTYK
-245 WLWDPMGA
+245 WLWNPMGA

-290 NFGKINK
+290 NFGKINE
-297 QKIIDSSFVSMS
+297 QKLIDSSFISIS

-324 WIGKQNNIDF
+324 WVGKQNNIDF

-378 ITESLNILN
+378 INESLNILN
-387 NIYKNWKEC
+387 NIYKN